1 MLGKGKCHVEHG
13 VTIVDL
19 LACAPSPSA
28 GRTTHLLAVV
38 SDGGQDG
45 AEGLETHGDV
55 QQMGGKEEVVEVA
68 KNGHDGVPDQIQEV
82 LWQQIKMV

>member
-1 MLGKGKCHVEHG
+1 MEKGKLFEHG

-19 LACAPSPSA
+19 LACTQSPSA

-38 SDGGQDG
+38 CDRRQDG
-45 AEGLETHGDV
+45 AERLEAHGDV

-82 LWQQIKMV
+82 LRQQIKMV